1 MTIDHSMYFHPFC
14 TNTVPPTAMGRVGG
28 TPLKS
33 RGSVGSMGG
42 TGGVRT
48 VTGSVAGK
56 AKCPATLLWGA
67 TGEQEWTAAL
77 TTGKEELLVLLVANI
92 IFLPPCTESLGHVL
106 KRYW

>member
-1 MTIDHSMYFHPFC
+1 
-14 TNTVPPTAMGRVGG
+14 MGRVGG

-33 RGSVGSMGG
+33 RGSVGSMVGA
-42 TGGVRT
+42 GGVRT

-77 TTGKEELLVLLVANI
+77 TTGNKELGVLSVVRI
-92 IFLPPCTESLGHVL
+92 IFFPCIYFFQVHVL
-106 KRYW
+106 KRYGID